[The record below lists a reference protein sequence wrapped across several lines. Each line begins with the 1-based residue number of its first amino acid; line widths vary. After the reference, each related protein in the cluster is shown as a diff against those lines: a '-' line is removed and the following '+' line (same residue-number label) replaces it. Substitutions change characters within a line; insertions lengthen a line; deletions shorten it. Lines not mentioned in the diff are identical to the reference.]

1 MRFQVADFSQMTT
14 NFYPTLT
21 DNTLDTPITHASC
34 NDIPD
39 RNISP
44 RKVAVKAAIWS
55 LEEQCNNR
63 GAFFILSFASRK
75 NRHYNMN
82 KVDMNE
88 MVMKQI

>member
-21 DNTLDTPITHASC
+21 DNTLDTPINHAGC

-55 LEEQCNNR
+55 LEEQWIIEVL
-63 GAFFILSFASRK
+63 FSFYLLQVEK
-75 NRHYNMN
+75 TDITIWI
-82 KVDMNE
+82 K
-88 MVMKQI
+88 